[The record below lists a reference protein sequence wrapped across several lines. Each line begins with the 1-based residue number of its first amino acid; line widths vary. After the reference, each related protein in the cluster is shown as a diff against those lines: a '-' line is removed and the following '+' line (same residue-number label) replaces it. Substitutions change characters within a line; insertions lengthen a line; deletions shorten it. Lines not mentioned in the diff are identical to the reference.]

1 MERGMEIILCSLC
14 SLLNINVVLMSL
26 SSFFLSICQMSSMM
40 RRINSD
46 YIRAEHLPDP
56 KRVVPE
62 QHTPH
67 AHTTTDVS
75 IFFQKRIIEL
85 ETKVEEMKATIDGLR
100 EEVKEKTALINLFLE
115 NERRVNETKEMNAIL
130 EELTLERTQKYV
142 DLQSQLI
149 AHLENYDSIV
159 Q

>member
-1 MERGMEIILCSLC
+1 
-14 SLLNINVVLMSL
+14 
-26 SSFFLSICQMSSMM
+26 M
-40 RRINSD
+40 RRINTD

-62 QHTPH
+62 PH

-75 IFFQKRIIEL
+75 VFFQKRIIEL
-85 ETKVEEMKATIDGLR
+85 EMKVEEMKATIDGLR

-149 AHLENYDSIV
+149 AHLETV
-159 Q
+159 ARE